1 MLWKAV
7 PLFALLAFLGVPA
20 MADSNQWSKNYE
32 IRGHANLRIDTSDA
46 NIRIDPS
53 ETNQIEATVTT
64 RGWGIGTN
72 GIKIEDHQ
80 NGDSVEIQ
88 VRFPHHWISIGN
100 RNVQIEIRA
109 PRTAV
114 LNLHTGDGGIDV
126 NGITGDIT
134 ADTGDGHISVLDAN
148 GNLHATTGD
157 GHIKVFGRFDALY
170 LKTGDG
176 HIEASAQSGS
186 TMSGAWSLRSGD
198 GSVTLRLPEAF
209 AADLDIH
216 TSDGHIDL
224 GFPIT
229 MTGRMDSH
237 EIRGKLNGGGGLLSL
252 RTGDGSIHVER
263 FESSSNR

>member
-7 PLFALLAFLGVPA
+7 PLFTLLAFFAAPA
-20 MADSNQWSKNYE
+20 LADSNQWSKNYE
-32 IRGHANLRIDTSDA
+32 IRGHANLRVDTSDA

-53 ETNQIEATVTT
+53 VTN

-72 GIKIEDHQ
+72 GIMIEDHQ
-80 NGDSVEIQ
+80 NGDSVDIQ

-126 NGITGDIT
+126 NGITGHIT

-157 GHIKVFGRFDALY
+157 GH
-170 LKTGDG
+170 
-176 HIEASAQSGS
+176 
-186 TMSGAWSLRSGD
+186 
-198 GSVTLRLPEAF
+198 
-209 AADLDIH
+209 
-216 TSDGHIDL
+216 
-224 GFPIT
+224 
-229 MTGRMDSH
+229 
-237 EIRGKLNGGGGLLSL
+237 
-252 RTGDGSIHVER
+252 
-263 FESSSNR
+263 